1 MTHSSICFL
10 LHMFSAVT
18 LVLFPQSSVFW
29 FYDVV
34 IRNCTQKFDALW
46 WEDLNI
52 WVLIMKSGMI
62 FFSVILL
69 ISAIF
74 PVKKKDENCSKLSE
88 QLQNDLS
95 ERGCRWFQLFHF
107 LIRIISLILKCTDWF
122 SFHTRF
128 NNCIRRFMLS
138 DLLKHIKIKLIF
150 QQLNKNNTTMKPD
163 TPFDLSRWELS
174 ILILLLI
181 LWLYHIFFLEKSMYI
196 VL

>member
-1 MTHSSICFL
+1 
-10 LHMFSAVT
+10 MFFTAHVFSCNFGVISPEFSVLILWCCNKK
-18 LVLFPQSSVFW
+18 LVLRSLMLYDEKTWTSEFW
-29 FYDVV
+29 SWY
-34 IRNCTQKFDALW
+34 QGW
-46 WEDLNI
+46 Y
-52 WVLIMKSGMI
+52 
-62 FFSVILL
+62 FFSYFTDF
-69 ISAIF
+69 SYF
-74 PVKKKDENCSKLSE
+74 FCEKKKDENCNKLSE

-150 QQLNKNNTTMKPD
+150 QQLNKNNTAMKPD
-163 TPFDLSRWELS
+163 TPFDLSRWGLS

>member
-1 MTHSSICFL
+1 MMRRPEHLSSD
-10 LHMFSAVT
+10 H
-18 LVLFPQSSVFW
+18 
-29 FYDVV
+29 D
-34 IRNCTQKFDALW
+34 IRD
-46 WEDLNI
+46 D
-52 WVLIMKSGMI
+52 I
-62 FFSVILL
+62 FFSYFTDF
-69 ISAIF
+69 SYF
-74 PVKKKDENCSKLSE
+74 FCEKKKDENCNKLSE

-150 QQLNKNNTTMKPD
+150 QQLNRNNTTMKPD
-163 TPFDLSRWELS
+163 TPFDLSRWGLS